1 MTDIQQEK
9 LELTEADRRL
19 LEEELSLEKQTDTS
33 SETIDSREGSATP
46 PAAGAAAFG
55 YRSPENFDVDFG
67 ETAADSEKA
76 EDTSAAA
83 PSHAEEAPW
92 FDAVLD
98 ESAPAESSEDHHLSP
113 ADEKWPDDAAMSQA
127 RTTETE
133 SDAASTN
140 AQTGHASAEPP
151 SIAAAGLPFSQPAD
165 GDGMMGKAIGPLPET
180 LPQAQIEAAVKKA
193 LKELLGEKI
202 ETLLCEA
209 VDKAVSKEI
218 DRMKSLILG
227 DIDHER

>member
-33 SETIDSREGSATP
+33 SETIDSREVSATP